1 MIKIPDFST
10 FRNGEFVKFAG
21 FYYKKLVE
29 SNYRFNKLYLE
40 RNKEYACAPRE
51 KMSHLRATSK
61 EALKKLINMINAAVV
76 FYDKKYQPLINE
88 LNSLVESYQTRQE
101 IAQKYQ
107 IHPNQ
112 VQKWKREF
120 LNNAEQVFEKDST
133 KKKTA
138 AEKGQQELYKK
149 IGQLQVEV
157 DFLKNALS

>member
-1 MIKIPDFST
+1 MSN
-10 FRNGEFVKFAG
+10 RRKF
-21 FYYKKLVE
+21 
-29 SNYRFNKLYLE
+29 
-40 RNKEYACAPRE
+40 
-51 KMSHLRATSK
+51 TSK
-61 EALKKLINMINAAVV
+61 FKSKVVIEALQERLSV
-76 FYDKKYQPLINE
+76 L
-88 LNSLVESYQTRQE
+88 E

-120 LNNAEQVFEKDST
+120 LNNADQVFEKNST

-138 AEKGQQELYKK
+138 AGKEQQELYKK

>member
-1 MIKIPDFST
+1 MSKR
-10 FRNGEFVKFAG
+10 RNF
-21 FYYKKLVE
+21 
-29 SNYRFNKLYLE
+29 
-40 RNKEYACAPRE
+40 
-51 KMSHLRATSK
+51 TSK
-61 EALKKLINMINAAVV
+61 FKSKVAIEALQERLSA
-76 FYDKKYQPLINE
+76 
-88 LNSLVESYQTRQE
+88 QE

-120 LNNAEQVFEKDST
+120 LNNAEQVFEKDSP

-138 AEKGQQELYKK
+138 AEKEQQELYKK

>member
-1 MIKIPDFST
+1 MSKR
-10 FRNGEFVKFAG
+10 RNF
-21 FYYKKLVE
+21 
-29 SNYRFNKLYLE
+29 
-40 RNKEYACAPRE
+40 
-51 KMSHLRATSK
+51 TSK
-61 EALKKLINMINAAVV
+61 FKSKVAIEALQERLSA
-76 FYDKKYQPLINE
+76 
-88 LNSLVESYQTRQE
+88 QE

-120 LNNAEQVFEKDST
+120 LDNAEQVFEKDST

-138 AEKGQQELYKK
+138 AEKEQQELYKK